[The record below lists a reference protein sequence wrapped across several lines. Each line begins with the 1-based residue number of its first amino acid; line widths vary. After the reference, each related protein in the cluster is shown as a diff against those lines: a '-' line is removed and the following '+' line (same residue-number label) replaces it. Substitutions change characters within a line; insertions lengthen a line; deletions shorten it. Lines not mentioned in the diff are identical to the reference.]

1 MNQNEKLINA
11 CKAGDL
17 NLVKSLV
24 QSGANIHAQDNAA
37 LRWAAGKGHLDVV
50 KHLVEQ
56 GADIHALD
64 DDDALCWAAENGHL
78 EIVNYLKL
86 VKNLQKIQL

>member
-1 MNQNEKLINA
+1 
-11 CKAGDL
+11 
-17 NLVKSLV
+17 
-24 QSGANIHAQDNAA
+24 
-37 LRWAAGKGHLDVV
+37 LDVV

-56 GADIHALD
+56 GADIHARDNAALRWATLNGHLDVVKYLVEQGANIHALD

>member
-1 MNQNEKLINA
+1 MLTFFRKCHIE
-11 CKAGDL
+11 
-17 NLVKSLV
+17 
-24 QSGANIHAQDNAA
+24 
-37 LRWAAGKGHLDVV
+37 VV

-56 GADIHALD
+56 GADIHARD
-64 DDDALCWAAENGHL
+64 DYALCWATFNGQT

>member
-1 MNQNEKLINA
+1 LS
-11 CKAGDL
+11 KA
-17 NLVKSLV
+17 
-24 QSGANIHAQDNAA
+24 AEF
-37 LRWAAGKGHLDVV
+37 GHIKVV

-56 GADIHALD
+56 GADIHTRDNAALRK
-64 DDDALCWAAENGHL
+64 AAELGHT